1 MVLTTVFL
9 TTFLMQAAA
18 PPTATPAKPT
28 AAAKPA
34 TATAKPATA
43 AAKPA
48 AAKPAP
54 APAPPA
60 VQRPDGVYATFNIVQ
75 GAQPMG
81 TIVIRLYEKEQP
93 LTVANFIG
101 LARGTK
107 AWPDPKTRQL
117 VKRPLYNGLTFH
129 RVIPGFMIQG
139 GDPLGNGMGG
149 TEAIKDEFSPELRFN
164 KTGLLAM
171 ANAGP
176 NTGSSQ
182 FFITD
187 RPSIPHLDGKHP
199 IFGEVIEGQDLV
211 EKIAR
216 VDRDDNDKP
225 RVPVVMKT
233 VTIDRFPKVAPAKPA
248 APKPAAAK
256 PAAAKPAGAPA
267 AAPAAAPKKAPP
279 AAPAK

>member
-9 TTFLMQAAA
+9 TTYLMQAAA
-18 PPTATPAKPT
+18 PPAATQAKPAAKPAA

-34 TATAKPATA
+34 TTAP
-43 AAKPA
+43 KPA
-48 AAKPAP
+48 AAKPAAPKP
-54 APAPPA
+54 APVPPPPA

-81 TIVIRLYEKEQP
+81 SIVIRLFEKEQP

-107 AWPDPKTRQL
+107 AWQDPKTRQL

-139 GDPLGNGMGG
+139 GDPLGSGMGG
-149 TEAIKDEFSPELRFN
+149 TEAIKDEFAPELRFN

-225 RVPVVMKT
+225 RVPVIMKT
-233 VTIDRFPKVAPAKPA
+233 VTIDRFPKVAPAPA
-248 APKPAAAK
+248 KPAAAK
-256 PAAAKPAGAPA
+256 PAAVKPAAPG
-267 AAPAAAPKKAPP
+267 AAPAPKKAVTPP
-279 AAPAK
+279 AAK

>member
-9 TTFLMQAAA
+9 TTYLMQAAA
-18 PPTATPAKPT
+18 PP
-28 AAAKPA
+28 AAPQAKPA
-34 TATAKPATA
+34 TPA

-48 AAKPAP
+48 AAKPAAAKPTP
-54 APAPPA
+54 APAPPT

-75 GAQPMG
+75 GTQPMG
-81 TIVIRLYEKEQP
+81 AIVIRLYEKEQP

-107 AWPDPKTRQL
+107 AWQDPKTRQL

-139 GDPLGNGMGG
+139 GDPLGSGMGG
-149 TEAIKDEFSPELRFN
+149 TEAIKDEFAPELRFN

-225 RVPVVMKT
+225 RVPVIMKT
-233 VTIDRFPKVAPAKPA
+233 VIIDRFPKMAPAPV
-248 APKPAAAK
+248 KPAAAK
-256 PAAAKPAGAPA
+256 PAAAKPAAPG
-267 AAPAAAPKKAPP
+267 AAPAPKKAVTPP
-279 AAPAK
+279 AAK